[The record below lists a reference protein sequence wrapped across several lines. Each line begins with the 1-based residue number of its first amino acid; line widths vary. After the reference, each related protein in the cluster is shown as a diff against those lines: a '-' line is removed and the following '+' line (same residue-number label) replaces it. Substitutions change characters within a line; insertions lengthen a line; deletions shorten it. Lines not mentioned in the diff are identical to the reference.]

1 MSKRRGHGEGSVR
14 RRPDGRWEGRLRL
27 PDGGRA
33 SAYGATRAEAVREL
47 DRLRRRVALGRPLQ
61 TGALDACTFLGEWVE
76 AVIRG
81 EAGGRERALRER
93 SARNYRDAV
102 ALLKRHLCHPENPER
117 HRRVSAVGRGDV
129 TRLQNALEA
138 AKVGKRTQQVALM
151 LVRRAWAHAE
161 REGYARANVFEG
173 TRGPRLA
180 SPPPRVLDRAELA
193 RLLKAAQGTPVEPLA
208 FLLAGTGLRIGEALG
223 LRWRDVNLRE
233 GVAHIVQQQVEDGG
247 AVLFRDVKTSSS
259 RRTVT
264 LPSAVRAVLARH
276 KASLKATP
284 HGERLLFTGERGGPP
299 RRSNILRRHWHPL
312 FERAKLP
319 PSGFHT
325 LRHTFASHALG
336 AGVDARTVADQLGH
350 RDPSVTWDRYA
361 ATVAVG
367 RERLAAAWEE
377 ILAPGA

>member
-14 RRPDGRWEGRLRL
+14 RRPDGRWEARIRL
-27 PDGGRA
+27 PDGSRA
-33 SAYGATRAEAVREL
+33 SAYGKTRAEAVREL
-47 DRLRRRVALGRPLQ
+47 DRIRRRVALGRPLQ
-61 TGALDACTFLGEWVE
+61 TGPVDVCVFLGEWVE

-81 EAGGRERALRER
+81 EAGGRGRALRER
-93 SARNYRDAV
+93 SARNYRGAV
-102 ALLKRHLCHPENPER
+102 ALLKKQLCHRENPER
-117 HRRVSAVGRGDV
+117 HRRVGAVGRDDAA
-129 TRLQNALEA
+129 RLQNALEA
-138 AKVGKRTQQVALM
+138 AKVGKRTQQVALT
-151 LVRRAWAHAE
+151 LARRAWAHAE
-161 REGYARANVFEG
+161 REGHARANVFEG
-173 TRGPRLA
+173 IRGPRMEV
-180 SPPPRVLDRAELA
+180 PPPRVLDRTELA
-193 RLLKAAQGTPVEPLA
+193 RLLQAAKGTPVEPLT

-233 GVAHIVQQQVEDGG
+233 GVVRIVQQQVEDGG
-247 AVLFRDVKTSSS
+247 DVLFRDVKTATS
-259 RRTVT
+259 RRTVA
-264 LPSAVRAVLARH
+264 LPSAVRAALRRH
-276 KASLKATP
+276 KASLKVTP
-284 HGERLLFTGERGGPP
+284 HGERLVFTGERGGAP

-319 PSGFHT
+319 PAGFHV